1 MSSGVS
7 TIDVTGMETLLE
19 VHRILGSKDIKV
31 YTLLFLKASL
41 KYFKETSNDIYIFF
55 FLLQMVII
63 NPRFEVLEK
72 MMLSHFVEKIG
83 KEYVFVS
90 IDDAVQAC
98 RFNLSTTK
106 PEP

>member
-1 MSSGVS
+1 
-7 TIDVTGMETLLE
+7 
-19 VHRILGSKDIKV
+19 
-31 YTLLFLKASL
+31 
-41 KYFKETSNDIYIFF
+41 
-55 FLLQMVII
+55 MVVI

-83 KEYVFVS
+83 KEYMFLS

-98 RFNLSTTK
+98 RFNISTTAKPK